1 MSDGSSKAYDRDY
14 FDRWYRNPKFRV
26 AGRRVVARRA
36 ALAVAA
42 AEVLL
47 ERPVG
52 SVLDVGCGEGAFRA
66 ALKALRPRARY
77 LGVDPSAYAV
87 ARYGRTRNLRRLG
100 FSDLDELPSRPGF
113 DLVVCADVL
122 HYLEDAEIEA
132 GLPALAALAA
142 GVAYM
147 PLFAAGDRFWGDRQ
161 EWRDRPPS
169 WYLERFR
176 GAGLV
181 PLGLHLYAGPAL
193 SPVLASL
200 EAGAALPRG

>member
-1 MSDGSSKAYDRDY
+1 MSDGAGKAYDRDY

-47 ERPVG
+47 ERPVA

-66 ALKALRPRARY
+66 ALEALRPRARY

-87 ARYGRTRNLRRLG
+87 ARYGRTRNLRRLA
-100 FSDLDELPSRPGF
+100 FADLDELPARSRF
-113 DLVVCADVL
+113 DVVVCADVL
-122 HYLEDAEIEA
+122 HYLEDDEVEA
-132 GLPALAALAA
+132 GLPALAALTA

-147 PLFAAGDRFWGDRQ
+147 PLFAAGDRFWGDR
-161 EWRDRPPS
+161 EGWRDRPPS
-169 WYLERFR
+169 WYLDRFL
-176 GAGLV
+176 GVGLV
-181 PLGLHLYAGPAL
+181 PVGLHLYAGAAL
-193 SPVLASL
+193 SGTLASL
-200 EAGAALPRG
+200 EAVGTHPRG